1 MHNCQFCKI
10 VDKSIKSEILYETE
24 SSISFL
30 DHRPVSKGHA
40 LVISKRHFQNILD
53 VDEETMC
60 DVMKVAKGI
69 SARINDIYHPA
80 GINLIQNNGEL
91 AGQTVFHFHVHV
103 IPRYDDDYNRRLGIE
118 AQKRVKVPASNL
130 EMVAEELRGALTGR
144 LKFRT

>member
-1 MHNCQFCKI
+1 MHSCQFCKI
-10 VDKSIKSEILYETE
+10 VDRSIKSEILYETE

-53 VDEETMC
+53 VEEETMC

>member
-1 MHNCQFCKI
+1 MHSCQFCKI
-10 VDKSIKSEILYETE
+10 VDRSIKSEILYETE

-30 DHRPVSKGHA
+30 DHRTVSKGHA

>member
-1 MHNCQFCKI
+1 M
-10 VDKSIKSEILYETE
+10 
-24 SSISFL
+24 
-30 DHRPVSKGHA
+30 
-40 LVISKRHFQNILD
+40 
-53 VDEETMC
+53 
-60 DVMKVAKGI
+60 
-69 SARINDIYHPA
+69 IYHPA